1 MTSETMNSEQLLEL
15 TIEALE
21 DMKARNIRSIDVRG
35 KTTLADF
42 IVIAS
47 GTSGR
52 HVQSTAENVATE
64 AKHRGIQPLGVEG
77 QEGQEWVLVDL
88 NDVIVH
94 VMLPETR
101 DFYNLEKLWLAE
113 EEAAEGDGAD
123 GGMEGDPGLQRVR
136 RLRG

>member
-1 MTSETMNSEQLLEL
+1 MNSEQLLEL
-15 TIEALE
+15 VTTALE
-21 DMKARNIRSIDVRG
+21 DIKAQNIRTLDVRG

-42 IVIAS
+42 MVIAS

-52 HVQSTAENVATE
+52 HVQSAAESVALE
-64 AKHRGIQPLGVEG
+64 AKKAGIQPLGVEG
-77 QEGQEWVLVDL
+77 QESQEWVLVDL

-113 EEAAEGDGAD
+113 EAADTEKAAP
-123 GGMEGDPGLQRVR
+123 EDPSLERVR

>member
-1 MTSETMNSEQLLEL
+1 MTTDKMNSEQLLEL
-15 TIEALE
+15 AINALE
-21 DMKARNIRSIDVRG
+21 DMKAENIRSIDVRG
-35 KTTLADF
+35 KTTLADYM
-42 IVIAS
+42 VIAS

-52 HVQSTAENVATE
+52 HVQSVAESVAMA
-64 AKHRGIQPLGVEG
+64 AKQAGVPPLGVEG
-77 QEGQEWVLVDL
+77 QESQEWVLVDL

-113 EEAAEGDGAD
+113 EAADTEKAAPD
-123 GGMEGDPGLQRVR
+123 DPSLERVR